1 MLGLPVGLMFFGR
14 SSQLFF
20 DFLVLFELLALHVVC
35 LATPVVE
42 YDLSAFVLSPACVS
56 GLLLCCLL
64 LEESLNLVLLVLGSI
79 KALLDLPLIH

>member
-14 SSQLFF
+14 SSHLFF

-56 GLLLCCLL
+56 SLLLCCLL